1 MVSTSAESPLSNPY
15 VSVVDDDSSVRE
27 ATSGLLRA
35 LGYDVRLFASAE
47 DFLASG
53 AAAETGCLISD
64 VQMPGRSGFD
74 LQADLSAQGRHV
86 PIIFISAFA
95 NEANRARALAAGAAG
110 FLAKPYSDMALADC
124 LGSVFPLPAA

>member
-1 MVSTSAESPLSNPY
+1 LSNPY

-53 AAAETGCLISD
+53 AVTETGCLISD
-64 VQMPGRSGFD
+64 VQMPGCSGFE
-74 LQADLSAQGRHV
+74 LQAALQASGHNV

-95 NEANRARALAAGAAG
+95 SEPNRERAMAAGAVG
-110 FLAKPYSDMALADC
+110 FLAKPYSDMGLADC
-124 LGSVFPLPAA
+124 LARAFPVPAA